1 MRANPILRSESPSP
15 IGSAS
20 QRLAELPVLEPGTL
34 VPDGSRAVFIAPP
47 PREAMGRASAAAPRT
62 IGAPLHEI
70 PLWSWRRA
78 TLDDLRLPWVR
89 ACKVALDNQ
98 TLARKKY
105 ALQAFARQLGGDV
118 PARLNPGLKGAL
130 LDRLQ
135 QPFEGMSL

>member
-1 MRANPILRSESPSP
+1 MRASPILRSESPSP

-20 QRLAELPVLEPGTL
+20 QHLAELPVLEPGTL

-47 PREAMGRASAAAPRT
+47 PHEAMGRASAAAPLA
-62 IGAPLHEI
+62 IGATLHEL
-70 PLWSWRRA
+70 PLWGRRWA
-78 TLDDLRLPWVR
+78 TPDDLRLPWVR

-105 ALQAFARQLGGDV
+105 APHAFASQLGGDTR
-118 PARLNPGLKGAL
+118 ARLTATLKGAL

-135 QPFEGMSL
+135 QPFEVVSL